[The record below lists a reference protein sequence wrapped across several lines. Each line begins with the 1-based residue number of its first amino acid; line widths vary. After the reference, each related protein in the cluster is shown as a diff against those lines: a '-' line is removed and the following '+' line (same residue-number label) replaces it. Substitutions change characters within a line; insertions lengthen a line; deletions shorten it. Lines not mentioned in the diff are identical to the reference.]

1 MTTDRIRSLDAVVQS
16 RIQLAIQYTDLDRPQ
31 RLSINKNRLKDIP
44 DDEIENREELM
55 NNFETSSLINI
66 KQSSEIPNRRQIRN
80 IVTYARAL
88 ALSEGKPMKLDHLIK
103 IADIT
108 SAFMDSMK
116 NLTQDRPKRNE
127 LPFNE

>member
-66 KQSSEIPNRRQIRN
+66 KQSSEIPNRR
-80 IVTYARAL
+80 
-88 ALSEGKPMKLDHLIK
+88 
-103 IADIT
+103 
-108 SAFMDSMK
+108 
-116 NLTQDRPKRNE
+116 
-127 LPFNE
+127 